1 MGKKRGSYRKKYRI
15 PRQTIYNKIRKRILY
30 PAVQISNSADDASI
44 DHSLSA
50 VETECE
56 NETTIDAAT
65 ENEVIGD
72 ISTETDSNISLIT
85 SNDSSMDDNE
95 DITLQQE
102 TTSTKS
108 MLYKDSYLSLQSS
121 EIMIKSYVCR
131 HHLSGQAQEHLL
143 QLLQFHLPE
152 GNKLSSSLYL
162 FDKNRQSQ
170 SITVESQIH
179 YCCSKCYLILESD
192 EVKCCDTA
200 EKPLCFYSLSIADQL
215 RKILSSKC

>member
-15 PRQTIYNKIRKRILY
+15 PRQTIYNKIRKRTLY
-30 PAVQISNSADDASI
+30 SAIQISNTVGDASI
-44 DHSLSA
+44 DLPFSA
-50 VETECE
+50 VETEFE
-56 NETTIDAAT
+56 NEITINAGT

-72 ISTETDSNISLIT
+72 ISTETDSQTDSNISLIT
-85 SNDSSMDDNE
+85 LNDSSMGNSE
-95 DITLQQE
+95 DLTLQQE
-102 TTSTKS
+102 TTSKS

-162 FDKNRQSQ
+162 FDKNSQSQ
-170 SITVESQIH
+170 SMTVESQIH
-179 YCCSKCYLILESD
+179 YCCSKCYSILESD

-200 EKPLCFYSLSIADQL
+200 EKPLCFIHCQ
-215 RKILSSKC
+215 